1 MAKVIKFNPQG
12 DDNKKPQKEEKNQ
25 ETSQGF
31 ENQNPASGGVKEQPK
46 KVIKLE
52 QKPQIGNKKENLSLE
67 NAKPLTEEDFQKLFE
82 ALKEGLKRL
91 YPSQVEDVLGFFGLG
106 EKNGDKAFVVGVVSW
121 KRYGVEQPYMST
133 MVGIFENN
141 RLEKVS
147 FLEAKNNYW
156 DWEVLLKTHK
166 KEFHTEELFNRF
178 MELVRG
184 QFRV

>member
-1 MAKVIKFNPQG
+1 MAKVIKFNPRG
-12 DDNKKPQKEEKNQ
+12 DDNKKPQKVEKGQ
-25 ETSQGF
+25 ETHQGF
-31 ENQNPASGGVKEQPK
+31 ENQKPESGGVEKQPQ
-46 KVIKLE
+46 KVIKLK
-52 QKPQIGNKKENLSLE
+52 QKPQIGNKTENLSLE
-67 NAKPLTEEDFQKLFE
+67 NAKPLTEEDFKKLFE

-141 RLEKVS
+141 HLEKVS

-166 KEFHTEELFNRF
+166 KEFHTEELFNKF